1 MGERRR
7 LVGGAK
13 TMSASSGRGR
23 PADFIV
29 ENKSVLIVGA
39 PIMSRNSAEEPP
51 ELSWGEGKTKAPQLL
66 R

>member
-1 MGERRR
+1 
-7 LVGGAK
+7 
-13 TMSASSGRGR
+13 MSASSGRGR